1 LESKDTIFSTN
12 PTLNLRGNLVELN
25 PALVMGILNLTPDS
39 FYDGGHYST
48 RSEIESRVEKMLA
61 EGADILDLGG
71 YSTRPGASEIS
82 EKEEMKRV
90 LTGINFVVNK
100 FPNAKISVDT
110 FRSTVAEAAIKEGAC
125 MINDVSGG
133 NLDHK
138 MFNIVAKYN
147 VPYVLMHMRGTP
159 TTMKKLTEY
168 EDLIGDIIKDLGK
181 KVEKLESLNVKD
193 IIIDPGFGFAK
204 TIQQN
209 FSLLKNLNLFK
220 IFKLPILL
228 GVSRKSMIYKT
239 LGIPVESSLNGTSVL
254 NTIGL
259 MNGANILRV
268 HDVKEAKEL
277 IKLHKAIYT

>member
-1 LESKDTIFSTN
+1 M
-12 PTLNLRGNLVELN
+12 GLN
-25 PALVMGILNLTPDS
+25 PPLVMGILNLTPDS

-100 FPNAKISVDT
+100 FPDAKISVDT

-168 EDLIGDIIKDLGK
+168 EDLIGDIIKNLGK